1 MIAYRNED
9 YRTADKAFAYILNE
23 FPESSN
29 VRLASRYA
37 LLSREEVLKSSYPI
51 DQESVRK
58 LINDYGTYQ
67 KQSQDISSVMESQ
80 RRVAL
85 LQAFQLH
92 EIDSAIMTLME
103 LINQPVARNKV
114 VAEAKMDL
122 ADIYLLNGQ
131 PWESILLYGQVE
143 REFKDEPIGYMA
155 KLKSAKLSYFKGEF
169 ELAQGHLDI
178 LKLATS
184 REIAMMP

>member
-1 MIAYRNED
+1 M
-9 YRTADKAFAYILNE
+9 
-23 FPESSN
+23 
-29 VRLASRYA
+29 ASRYA
-37 LLSREEVLKSSYPI
+37 FFLGREVLKSSYPI

-67 KQSQDISSVMESQ
+67 KQSQDIFSVMESEAQ
-80 RRVAL
+80 VVL

-122 ADIYLLNGQ
+122 
-131 PWESILLYGQVE
+131 
-143 REFKDEPIGYMA
+143 
-155 KLKSAKLSYFKGEF
+155 
-169 ELAQGHLDI
+169 
-178 LKLATS
+178 
-184 REIAMMP
+184 